1 MSLGIIA
8 SLILSLFVMWFVLSP
23 LFEPAIPNYRGAT
36 APGVLGP
43 LLDAKERA
51 LRSLKDL
58 EMDFSMGKLSQDDFE
73 QSRRSLTAE
82 VAAILADIKK
92 NGGEA

>member
-8 SLILSLFVMWFVLSP
+8 SLILSLFVVWFVLSP
-23 LFEPAIPNYRGAT
+23 LFEPVIPNYGKLATPGAL
-36 APGVLGP
+36 VP

-51 LRSLKDL
+51 LRSIKDL
-58 EMDFSMGKLSQDDFE
+58 EMDFSMGKLSQEDFD
-73 QSRRSLTAE
+73 QSKRSITAE

>member
-8 SLILSLFVMWFVLSP
+8 SLILSLLVVWYVLAP
-23 LFEPAIPNYRGAT
+23 LFEPPMPSYADGSADGT
-36 APGVLGP
+36 LGP

-58 EMDFSMGKLSQDDFE
+58 ELDFSMGKLSSEDFE
-73 QSRRSLTAE
+73 QSKRSLTAE
-82 VAAILADIKK
+82 VATILAEIKR
-92 NGGEA
+92 NGGEG